1 MLHCIF
7 MCASGSLI
15 WHTRCDDNVIG
26 VIAFKCFFYPIKLNP
41 LDTLF
46 IQNTAEKGKNLNGDV
61 HVKTETKLFI
71 PNAYFA
77 HFLDGHL
84 TALNSHLAQDNQIFR
99 KPFKIIAS
107 STLKKKLKNS
117 WRDGLSPLFW
127 GFT

>member
-1 MLHCIF
+1 MHQAAL
-7 MCASGSLI
+7 SG
-15 WHTRCDDNVIG
+15 TPRCDDNVIG

-107 STLKKKLKNS
+107 STLKKKTQKFMAGWSFPALLGIYI
-117 WRDGLSPLFW
+117 RP
-127 GFT
+127 